1 MISLICNHTVGH
13 ATQSTRQKLSSL
25 ANQCPTPMRGSHK
38 DVLQME
44 KKSDTRDEGK
54 VCVQFATRNSM
65 QANNYA
71 ALSLEPGT

>member
-1 MISLICNHTVGH
+1 
-13 ATQSTRQKLSSL
+13 
-25 ANQCPTPMRGSHK
+25 MRGSHK

-44 KKSDTRDEGK
+44 KKWDTRDEGK

-71 ALSLEPGT
+71 ALSLEPGTWSHFGFTWNWKERPTENPEKLGILL